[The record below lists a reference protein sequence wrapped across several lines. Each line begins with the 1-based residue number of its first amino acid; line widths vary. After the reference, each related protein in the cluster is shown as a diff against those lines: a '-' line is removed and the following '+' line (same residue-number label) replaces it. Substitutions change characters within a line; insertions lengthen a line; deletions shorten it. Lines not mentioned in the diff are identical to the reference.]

1 LPKKQLLFIYLNQQK
16 MVIFL
21 MPVFSEEDLLAMQLI
36 LTFFL
41 KKTNSTID

>member
-21 MPVFSEEDLLAMQLI
+21 MPVFLEEDLLAMQLI